1 MRQKLIAAGWLNK
14 PPISDLDM
22 NTWFATWDC
31 SLPQV
36 SSTEVTLPADLSMDH
51 DAFTAFYERTA
62 QPLWAYLARVS
73 GNRALADDL
82 LQECYLR
89 FLSARI
95 PEDEL
100 ACRRYLFRIGTNL
113 MRDHW
118 RRPSHTAL
126 DDLPHE
132 PSASPD
138 PICAETIDA
147 QQVLSS
153 AFPSL
158 RPRER
163 QLLWLAY
170 AEGASHRE
178 IAQITGLR
186 ETSIRL
192 LLFRAKHKLA
202 RVVRR
207 QAATAGRSL

>member
-1 MRQKLIAAGWLNK
+1 
-14 PPISDLDM
+14 M
-22 NTWFATWDC
+22 NTWFATWEY

-36 SSTEVTLPADLSMDH
+36 SSTEVTLPGDLSMDH

-62 QPLWAYLARVS
+62 RQLWAYLARVS

-118 RRPSHTAL
+118 RRPNHTAL
-126 DDLPHE
+126 EDLPQE
-132 PSASPD
+132 PVAPPD
-138 PICAETIDA
+138 PIRTEALDA
-147 QQVLSS
+147 QQVLAS

-178 IAQITGLR
+178 IAQIMGLR
-186 ETSIRL
+186 ETSIRI
-192 LLFRAKHKLA
+192 LLFRARHKLA
-202 RVVRR
+202 RAVRR
-207 QAATAGRSL
+207 QAAKARRGL

>member
-1 MRQKLIAAGWLNK
+1 MPG
-14 PPISDLDM
+14 
-22 NTWFATWDC
+22 
-31 SLPQV
+31 
-36 SSTEVTLPADLSMDH
+36 DLSMDH

-62 QPLWAYLARVS
+62 RPLWAYLARVS
-73 GNRALADDL
+73 GSRTLADDL

-95 PEDEL
+95 PEGDL

-126 DDLPHE
+126 EDLPQE
-132 PSASPD
+132 PVAPLD
-138 PICAETIDA
+138 PIRTEALDA
-147 QQVLSS
+147 QQVLAS

-178 IAQITGLR
+178 IAQIMGLR

-192 LLFRAKHKLA
+192 LLFRARHKLA
-202 RVVRR
+202 RAVRR
-207 QAATAGRSL
+207 KAAKAGRGL

>member
-1 MRQKLIAAGWLNK
+1 M
-14 PPISDLDM
+14 D
-22 NTWFATWDC
+22 TWFATWEC

-36 SSTEVTLPADLSMDH
+36 SSTEVTLPGDLSMDH

-62 QPLWAYLARVS
+62 RPLWTYLARVL
-73 GNRALADDL
+73 GNHALADDL

-118 RRPSHTAL
+118 RRPNHTAL
-126 DDLPHE
+126 EDLPQE
-132 PSASPD
+132 PVAPPD
-138 PICAETIDA
+138 PIRTEALDA
-147 QQVLSS
+147 QQVLAS

-178 IAQITGLR
+178 IAQIMGLR

-192 LLFRAKHKLA
+192 LLFRARHKLA
-202 RVVRR
+202 RAVRR
-207 QAATAGRSL
+207 QAAKARRGL